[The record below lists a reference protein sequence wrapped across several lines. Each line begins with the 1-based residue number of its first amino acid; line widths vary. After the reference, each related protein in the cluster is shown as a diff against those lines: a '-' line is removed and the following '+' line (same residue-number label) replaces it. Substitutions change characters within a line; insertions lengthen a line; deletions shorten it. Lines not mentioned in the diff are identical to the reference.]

1 MKEFNF
7 YRLKVVKDKTVSYSA
22 LENTFDAGDFFMNL
36 IGDCAE
42 EILAVVGVNCQ
53 GEPIC
58 GFEVSHG
65 DVTSSIVDPAAIFK
79 RLLQF
84 SNVTGFFVSHNHPSS
99 NLVFSSQDISSSK
112 SLKRAGSLLGI
123 KLLDHIL
130 VTDSN
135 YLSARAEGI
144 I

>member
-1 MKEFNF
+1 MKEFNL
-7 YRLKVVKDKTVSYSA
+7 YKLKVVKDKSVSYSA
-22 LENTFDAGDFFMNL
+22 IENTFDAGDFFMNL
-36 IGDCAE
+36 IGDSAE

-58 GFEVSHG
+58 GFEVSQG
-65 DVTSSIVDPAAIFK
+65 DVTSSIVQPAAIFK

-99 NLVFSSQDISSSK
+99 SLDFSMQDIKVTK

-130 VTDSN
+130 VTDSG
-135 YLSARAEGI
+135 YLSARAEGLF
-144 I
+144 